1 MLDTHG
7 FYQTLKTWNDLYN
20 NITAPKIRD
29 EEDHWLYDKWKMGL
43 LKVISSLYLI
53 DELKNS
59 PVEKHMVKAI
69 EISRSNDIAKAP
81 EIHVYVAEVAGY
93 LKSKVNK

>member
-1 MLDTHG
+1 MLDCHG

-20 NITAPKIRD
+20 NLSAPKIRAEND
-29 EEDHWLYDKWKMGL
+29 IWLYEKWKSGL

-59 PVEKHMVKAI
+59 PVEKHMLKAI
-69 EISRSNDIAKAP
+69 EISRSRDAERVS
-81 EIHVYVAEVAGY
+81 EINVYLTEVTGY
-93 LKSKVNK
+93 LKSKVIK